1 MLKFGS
7 KIVAIGTEN
16 PEMITQSVV
25 DMPLRSF
32 SGFTGGLFS
41 QMSVEGMVDMCNRKK
56 GGFRKLIAGFKK
68 KNR

>member
-1 MLKFGS
+1 MVFGS

-16 PEMITQSVV
+16 PDMITQSVK

-32 SGFTGGLFS
+32 SGFTGGIVS
-41 QMSVEGMVDMCNRKK
+41 QMSVDGILGLCNGTKGSVKK
-56 GGFRKLIAGFKK
+56 LFAGFLK